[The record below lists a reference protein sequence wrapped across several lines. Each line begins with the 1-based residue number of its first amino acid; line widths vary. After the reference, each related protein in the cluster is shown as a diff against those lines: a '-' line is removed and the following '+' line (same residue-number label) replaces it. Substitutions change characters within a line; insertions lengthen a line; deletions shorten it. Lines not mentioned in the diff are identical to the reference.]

1 MSKAPITKVPSPVGG
16 GGLGWGRLYRT
27 AMDALYRFCVIVA
40 GGALVLISAVIPW
53 GVFTRYVLNSAA
65 SWPEPMAILLT
76 IVLTFFGAAACYRA
90 GTHMSVS
97 VLVRVMPL
105 PLRRVIEPFAEGLV
119 ALVGLFMVIWGARLV
134 DATWHQSIAEF
145 PSLSVGLTY
154 LPIPVGWRHNAA
166 VRCRAPADR
175 APAAGR
181 RTDAALRRV
190 HSRPMEILIVVGT
203 LLVCFALGV
212 PIAYALGLGA
222 LAGAYWIGIPLEAV
236 MLQVSSG
243 VSKFAMLTI
252 PFFVLA
258 GAIMAEGGMARRLV
272 AFANVLVGLVRVRGG
287 LSAVN
292 VLATTFLSGISGS
305 AVADTSAIGSVMIPQ
320 MERTG
325 YPRVFAT
332 NVTISASVQAL
343 LVPPSHNA
351 VIYSLATGGTI
362 SIISLFMAGVMPGLL
377 LGASLV
383 VLCLVIAYR
392 NGHPRGET
400 VPLRE
405 AAKIAIDALWGL
417 VTLAIILGGILGGIF
432 TAIEAGAVACIW
444 AFFVT
449 MFIYRDYRWRD
460 LPELIHRTM
469 RTVAM
474 VMTLI
479 AFASSVGY
487 VMALMQVP
495 ARVTALLLTLS
506 SDKNVILFLI
516 NILLLVLGCL
526 LDMAPSILIVTPIL
540 LPVVMKFG
548 VDPVHFGM
556 IMLLNL
562 GIGLCHPPVGAILFV
577 GCAVGRVTIE
587 QVVREIWPFY
597 GVMFFVLMLV
607 TYIPSV
613 SLWLPR
619 ILGL

>member
-1 MSKAPITKVPSPVGG
+1 
-16 GGLGWGRLYRT
+16 
-27 AMDALYRFCVIVA
+27 
-40 GGALVLISAVIPW
+40 
-53 GVFTRYVLNSAA
+53 
-65 SWPEPMAILLT
+65 
-76 IVLTFFGAAACYRA
+76 
-90 GTHMSVS
+90 
-97 VLVRVMPL
+97 
-105 PLRRVIEPFAEGLV
+105 
-119 ALVGLFMVIWGARLV
+119 
-134 DATWHQSIAEF
+134 
-145 PSLSVGLTY
+145 
-154 LPIPVGWRHNAA
+154 
-166 VRCRAPADR
+166 
-175 APAAGR
+175 
-181 RTDAALRRV
+181 
-190 HSRPMEILIVVGT
+190 MEILIVVGS
-203 LLVCFALGV
+203 LFVCFALGV
-212 PIAYALGLGA
+212 PIAYSFGLAA

-272 AFANVLVGLVRVRGG
+272 AFANVLVGLVRIRGG

-320 MERTG
+320 MEKTG

-362 SIISLFMAGVMPGLL
+362 SIISLFMAGVAPGLL
-377 LGASLV
+377 LGASLI
-383 VLCLVIAYR
+383 VLCLVLAYR
-392 NGHPRGET
+392 NGHPRGEA
-400 VPLRE
+400 VPWRE
-405 AAKIAIDALWGL
+405 AVKIAVEALWGL
-417 VTLAIILGGILGGIF
+417 VTLAIILGGILGGVF
-432 TAIEAGAVACIW
+432 TAIEAGAVACLW

-449 MFIYRDYRWRD
+449 MFVYRDYRWRD
-460 LPELIHRTM
+460 LPVLVHRTM

-479 AFASSVGY
+479 AFAASVGY

-506 SDKNVILFLI
+506 SDKNVILLLI

-526 LDMAPSILIVTPIL
+526 LDMAPSILICTPIL
-540 LPVVMKFG
+540 LPVMVKFG

-562 GIGLCHPPVGAILFV
+562 GIGLCHPPVGSILFV

-587 QVVREIWPFY
+587 EVVREIWPFY
-597 GVMFFVLMLV
+597 AVMFFVLMLV
-607 TYIPSV
+607 TYIPSI

-619 ILGL
+619 LLSL

>member
-1 MSKAPITKVPSPVGG
+1 
-16 GGLGWGRLYRT
+16 
-27 AMDALYRFCVIVA
+27 
-40 GGALVLISAVIPW
+40 
-53 GVFTRYVLNSAA
+53 
-65 SWPEPMAILLT
+65 
-76 IVLTFFGAAACYRA
+76 
-90 GTHMSVS
+90 
-97 VLVRVMPL
+97 
-105 PLRRVIEPFAEGLV
+105 
-119 ALVGLFMVIWGARLV
+119 
-134 DATWHQSIAEF
+134 
-145 PSLSVGLTY
+145 
-154 LPIPVGWRHNAA
+154 
-166 VRCRAPADR
+166 
-175 APAAGR
+175 
-181 RTDAALRRV
+181 
-190 HSRPMEILIVVGT
+190 MEILIVVGT

-222 LAGAYWIGIPLEAV
+222 IAGAYWIGIPLEAV

-258 GAIMAEGGMARRLV
+258 GAIMAEGGMADRLV
-272 AFANVLVGLVRVRGG
+272 AFANVLVGLVRIRGG

-305 AVADTSAIGSVMIPQ
+305 AVADTSEIGSVMIPQ

-383 VLCLVIAYR
+383 VLCLVLAYR

-400 VPLRE
+400 VPLRD
-405 AAKIAIDALWGL
+405 AVIIAIDALWGL
-417 VTLAIILGGILGGIF
+417 VTLAIILGGILGGVF

-449 MFIYRDYRWRD
+449 MFIYKDYQWRD
-460 LPELIHRTM
+460 LPLLLHRTL

-479 AFASSVGY
+479 ACASSVGY
-487 VMALMQVP
+487 VMALTQMP
-495 ARVTALLLTLS
+495 AKITAFFLS
-506 SDKNVILFLI
+506 ISDNKYVILFLI
-516 NILLLVLGCL
+516 NILLLVLGTL
-526 LDMAPSILIVTPIL
+526 VDMAPSILIVTPIL
-540 LPVVMKFG
+540 LPVMHNFG

-556 IMLLNL
+556 IMMLNL
-562 GIGLCHPPVGAILFV
+562 GIGLCHPPVGSILFV
-577 GCAVGRVTIE
+577 GCAVGKVSMEDVMRK
-587 QVVREIWPFY
+587 IWPFY

-607 TYIPSV
+607 TYLPEV

-619 ILGL
+619 HVLH